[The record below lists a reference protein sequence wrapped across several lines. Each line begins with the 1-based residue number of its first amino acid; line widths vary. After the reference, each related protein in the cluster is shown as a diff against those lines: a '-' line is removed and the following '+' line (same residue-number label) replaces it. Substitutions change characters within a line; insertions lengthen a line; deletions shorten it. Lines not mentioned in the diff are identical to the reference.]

1 MNIYRDETVALVEKH
16 TAMMKYNVI
25 LLKRRKK
32 TLDMEWIFDVIKYP
46 SHHRNVPT

>member
-32 TLDMEWIFDVIKYP
+32 LLIWSGFLMLSNT
-46 SHHRNVPT
+46 